1 MTRLAGRLALVTAV
15 VACAVGAFAVSA
27 WARTT
32 PAGGEAGAANVRT
45 LAYNQPLNQSMNG
58 VGAFDGCF
66 AEVDGSI
73 TGQPIA
79 AGGFSGIIVA
89 TGSCAGP
96 APCFDVFAFMILGDT
111 SFGGGAMYKF
121 ETGKLCVVSSSST
134 GLRLRYTGRY
144 EIVGGVYRFLNAA
157 GTGNAEM
164 SFDCDVSG
172 SSCTVTG
179 REWSGEEEHGPI
191 KKGNDPAHVLLC
203 SPTLVQRGDGTMGVA
218 LQVPWTDY
226 QAWLSDPTTHP
237 EIPAGSIPAKYA
249 QDIGLTCDN
258 LPGYVDSGKKVDE
271 QGTLP
276 DDQTGPLEG
285 AIYPYWVKT

>member
-1 MTRLAGRLALVTAV
+1 MTRLAGRLVLVTAV
-15 VACAVGAFAVSA
+15 VACAVGMFAVPA

-111 SFGGGAMYKF
+111 SFGAVRC
-121 ETGKLCVVSSSST
+121 TSSRPGSSASS
-134 GLRLRYTGRY
+134 RR
-144 EIVGGVYRFLNAA
+144 AA
-157 GTGNAEM
+157 R
-164 SFDCDVSG
+164 VSG
-172 SSCTVTG
+172 SVTPG
-179 REWSGEEEHGPI
+179 RTRSWAAS
-191 KKGNDPAHVLLC
+191 
-203 SPTLVQRGDGTMGVA
+203 T
-218 LQVPWTDY
+218 
-226 QAWLSDPTTHP
+226 
-237 EIPAGSIPAKYA
+237 GS
-249 QDIGLTCDN
+249 
-258 LPGYVDSGKKVDE
+258 
-271 QGTLP
+271 
-276 DDQTGPLEG
+276 
-285 AIYPYWVKT
+285 